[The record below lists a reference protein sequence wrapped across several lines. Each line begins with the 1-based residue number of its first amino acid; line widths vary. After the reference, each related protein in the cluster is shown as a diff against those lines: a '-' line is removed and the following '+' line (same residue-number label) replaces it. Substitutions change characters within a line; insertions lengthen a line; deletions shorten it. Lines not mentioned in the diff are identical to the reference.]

1 MSDFNDV
8 GDEYK
13 KLNTDVKGMPI
24 DTSRE
29 EINEAAKK
37 FSQTYGYRIGF
48 LVLAFC
54 LFVVNLTA
62 VAISLNC
69 NRTEPLGYRIASALY
84 AFMFGFIYIF
94 INYLGYKVKMKQEVC
109 RIYTKKPFIFF

>member
-1 MSDFNDV
+1 MGDFNDV

-29 EINEAAKK
+29 EINEAARN

-109 RIYTKKPFIFF
+109 RICTKKPFIFF